1 MIMKYIKLSNYLLLL
16 VVIALS
22 SCNSL
27 LDKQFDDT
35 LSDTQ
40 ILRDPSLMMGMQT
53 AIYNYMPRNDNS
65 YNIIGGAMLDCATDD
80 GMESSGSSDI
90 HNMTNGAWSPNRTID
105 DQWWRLYAGIRKCNL
120 FFKYIDQSTVTNNI
134 VLDANGKPTE
144 NSQLRERLKAET
156 VFLNALFYFELIK
169 RYGNVPLVTSILPP
183 ENDLLDIPRT
193 PYSVVVDSIVN
204 WCDKAA
210 AVLPLVYSDGAKGHA
225 TKGAALML
233 KSRTLLYAASPLNNP
248 LNDKEKWRMAAEA
261 AKAVIDLT
269 ENNGNIYVLNASFA
283 APLSTPF
290 DKEIIMPGKY
300 YNRNDIEFN
309 NVPNGYSKGKGHT
322 NPTQNLVDAFEIKI
336 NGVFVPY
343 DSTNLDH
350 EAKMYSTDRDPR
362 LAATVLYNGVTFKT
376 RKVETFI
383 GGLDGLNKTIDYTKT
398 GYYLK
403 KFVLPEISLDLG
415 TATRPRAWILF
426 RYAEALLNYAE
437 AQNEYLNAPDASVY
451 QRLSQVRVRSMG
463 AAGNLDPSLGWT
475 KEQMRARIQNE
486 NRVEFA
492 FEEHRFWDV
501 RRWGKG
507 IELFNAPIYG
517 IAITKSGTVLTSARF
532 KVEDRIFTAPMNFCP
547 ISQYAVLKAPTTGQT
562 DSWK

>member
-1 MIMKYIKLSNYLLLL
+1 MKSIKLLKYFLLT
-16 VVIALS
+16 VIIAFS
-22 SCNSL
+22 SCDSL

-40 ILRDPSLMMGMQT
+40 ILRDPSLVMGLQT
-53 AIYNYMPRNDNS
+53 AIYNYMPRNDFS

-90 HNMTNGAWSPNRTID
+90 HNMTNGAWSPYKTID
-105 DQWWRLYAGIRKCNL
+105 DQWWRLYSGIRKCYL
-120 FFKYIDQSTVTNNI
+120 FFKYIDQSTVSNNI

-183 ENDLLDIPRT
+183 DTAMLDIPRT
-193 PYSVVVDSIVN
+193 PYNVIVDSIVK
-204 WCDKAA
+204 WCDHAA
-210 AVLPLVYSDGAKGHA
+210 TVLPLVYSDGAKGHA

-248 LNDKEKWRMAAEA
+248 TNDKGKWRLAAEA
-261 AKAVIDLT
+261 AKAVIDLS
-269 ENNGNIYVLNASFA
+269 ENNANLYVLNASFA
-283 APLSTPF
+283 APFSTPF

-322 NPTQNLVDAFEIKI
+322 NPTQNLVDAFEIKV
-336 NGVFVPY
+336 NGVYVPY
-343 DSTNLDH
+343 DPNDPTH

-362 LAATVLYNGVTFKT
+362 LAATVLYNGATFKT

-415 TATRPRAWILF
+415 TATRPRAWILY

-437 AQNEYLNAPDASVY
+437 AQNEYLDAPDASVY

-463 AAGNLDPSLGWT
+463 AAGNLVPSLGWT
-475 KEQMRARIQNE
+475 KDQMRARIQNE
-486 NRVEFA
+486 CRVEFA
-492 FEEHRFWDV
+492 YEEHRFWDV
-501 RRWGKG
+501 RRWKKG
-507 IELFNAPIYG
+507 EELFNAPIYG
-517 IAITKSGTVLTSARF
+517 ISITKSSTVLTSTRF
-532 KVEDRIFTAPMNFCP
+532 KVEDRIFSPQMYFCP
-547 ISQYAVLKAPTTGQT
+547 ISYYSVLKAPITGQT

>member
-1 MIMKYIKLSNYLLLL
+1 MKSIKISKYLFLTAI
-16 VVIALS
+16 IALS

-40 ILRDPSLMMGMQT
+40 ILRDPSLMMGLQT
-53 AIYNYMPRNDNS
+53 SIYNYMPRNDFS
-65 YNIIGGAMLDCATDD
+65 YNVIGSSMLDCATDD

-90 HNMTNGAWSPNRTID
+90 HNMTNGAWSPNKTID
-105 DQWWRLYAGIRKCNL
+105 DQWSRLYKGIRKCYL
-120 FFKYIDQSTVTNNI
+120 FFNYIDRSTVTNNI

-156 VFLNALFYFELIK
+156 FFLEALFYSELLK
-169 RYGNVPLVTSILPP
+169 RYGNIPMVTSILAP
-183 ENDLLDIPRT
+183 DTALLDIHRT
-193 PYSVVVDSIVN
+193 PYSVVVDSIVK

-210 AVLPLVYSDGAKGHA
+210 LVLPTVYSDGSKGHA
-225 TKGAALML
+225 TKGAPMML

-248 LNDKEKWRMAAEA
+248 TNDKEKWRLAAEA
-261 AKAVIDLT
+261 AKAVIDFS
-269 ENNGNIYVLNASFA
+269 ESNGNIYVLNANFA
-283 APLSTPF
+283 TPFSTPF

-300 YNRNDIEFN
+300 YNRNDIEFS
-309 NVPNGYSKGKGHT
+309 NVPNGYSKGQGHT
-322 NPTQNLVDAFEIKI
+322 NPTQNLVDAFEIKV
-336 NGVFVPY
+336 NGVYVPY
-343 DSTNLDH
+343 DPTNPAH
-350 EAKMYSTDRDPR
+350 EVKMYAVDRDPR

-376 RKVETFI
+376 RKVETFV

-403 KFVLPEISLDLG
+403 KFVLPEINLDLG
-415 TATRPRAWILF
+415 TAMKPRAWILY

-437 AQNEYLNAPDASVY
+437 AQNEYLGSPDASVY

-463 AAGNLDPSLGWT
+463 AAGNLDASLNWT
-475 KEQMRARIQNE
+475 KEQMRSRIQNE
-486 NRVEFA
+486 CRVEFA

-501 RRWGKG
+501 RRWNRGV
-507 IELFNAPIYG
+507 EFFNAPVYG
-517 IAITKSGTVLTSARF
+517 ISIIKSGTVFTSSRF
-532 KVEDRIFTAPMNFCP
+532 KVEDRVFSPQMYFCP
-547 ISQYAVLKAPTTGQT
+547 ISQYSVLKAPITGQT